1 VKAKKIL
8 QKLTPYGF
16 LAPAV
21 LVFGLA
27 LFYPV
32 FYSIRLSFFNW
43 RLVEV
48 YRKAPE
54 FVGIQNYIKIVQ
66 SPAFQTSLKVT
77 AIFITVTL
85 AAELIVGMGL
95 ALLAERKIKGLH
107 MFRTIFLLPIMVAPV
122 VVGVLWR
129 FMFNP
134 NYGLINYFLGLV
146 GIDNVLWLSKPFPA
160 LTAVI
165 LTDIWQWTPFVF
177 LMLLAGLQNVPDD
190 VLEAS
195 IVDGASYVQ
204 RLRHV
209 KLPMIKSIIGL
220 TIVLRLIDGLRA
232 LVVMYV
238 MTNGGPGRSTEVLS
252 LHIYKKAFVS
262 RRLGEASTLAVFLI
276 MILLIVSTLLFQF
289 FSTERRTQA

>member
-1 VKAKKIL
+1 MKAKKVL

-16 LAPAV
+16 LAPAI

-32 FYSIRLSFFNW
+32 FYSIRLSFFKW
-43 RLVEV
+43 RLVDV
-48 YRKAPE
+48 YSKAPE
-54 FVGIQNYIKIVQ
+54 FVGIQNYLDIVQ
-66 SPAFQTSLKVT
+66 STAFQTSLKVT
-77 AIFITVTL
+77 GIFITVTL

-107 MFRTIFLLPIMVAPV
+107 IFRTIFLLPIMVAPV

-134 NYGLINYFLGLV
+134 NYGLVNYFIGLM
-146 GIDNVLWLSKPFPA
+146 GFEHITWLSQPFTA

-177 LMLLAGLQNVPDD
+177 LMLLAGLQNVPED

-195 IVDGASYVQ
+195 IVDGASYIQ

-252 LHIYKKAFVS
+252 LHIYKKAFIS

-289 FSTERRTQA
+289 FSTARRTQA